1 MRNVLAG
8 RLRLAFLLTIA
19 ILGVEVVSGIAA
31 HSLALLADAG
41 HILTDVAALGL
52 AWFAAVQA
60 SRPADARNTFGYHR
74 VGILAALANAVTL
87 VLIVAFVVVE
97 AVRRLQEPAA
107 VTPWIM
113 ALGASLAVGA
123 NLLIAGL
130 LRPHSH
136 EDLNARAAI
145 LHVLGDVAASAGVI
159 VGALLIA
166 VTGRNQIDPAIS
178 LAIAVLIAVGAWRIL
193 RESGAIL
200 MEGSP
205 RGLDVVELV
214 AEITAQP
221 GVTGVHDLHVWSLD
235 SSRRALSAHLGV
247 ETTDLRACEGLLE
260 QVNAVLFERFA
271 IAHST
276 FQLECADCTP
286 QPDLYCSVDAQVTP
300 TAAQRR

>member
-1 MRNVLAG
+1 MRNVLAA

-60 SRPADARNTFGYHR
+60 GRPADARNTFGYHR

-97 AVRRLQEPAA
+97 AVRRLQDPAT

-113 ALGASLAVGA
+113 ALGASLAVGV
-123 NLLIAGL
+123 NLIIAGL
-130 LRPHSH
+130 LRPHTQS
-136 EDLNARAAI
+136 DLNARAAI

-159 VGALLIA
+159 LGAVLIA
-166 VTGRNQIDPAIS
+166 ITGRNQIDPAIS

-260 QVNAVLFERFA
+260 QVNAVLFARFA

>member
-1 MRNVLAG
+1 MSNVLAG

-19 ILGVEVVSGIAA
+19 ILAVEVVSGIAA

-74 VGILAALANAVTL
+74 VGILAALANAATL
-87 VLIVAFVVVE
+87 VLVVGFVVVE
-97 AVRRLQEPAA
+97 AIRRLQDPAV

-113 ALGASLAVGA
+113 ALGASVAVGV
-123 NLLIAGL
+123 NLIIAGL
-130 LRPHSH
+130 LRPHTH

-159 VGALLIA
+159 LGAVLIA

-178 LAIAVLIAVGAWRIL
+178 LAIAVLIAIGAWQIL
-193 RESGAIL
+193 RESAAIL

-247 ETTDLRACEGLLE
+247 ETTDLRACEGVLA
-260 QVNAVLFERFA
+260 QVNAVLLERFA

-276 FQLECADCTP
+276 FQLECAECSP
-286 QPDLYCSVDAQVTP
+286 QPDLYCSVDAQLTP
-300 TAAQRR
+300 PAGQRR